1 MLDRSDLR
9 VIPSFEPDAD
19 VVERLEEVLERA
31 RTGDISM
38 VAIATV
44 ERGGD
49 ASWCFSYLSNTSA
62 MLGAIERMKQRII
75 RKTDGE

>member
-1 MLDRSDLR
+1 MKPELT

-44 ERGGD
+44 ERSGM
-49 ASWCFSYLSNTSA
+49 AQWCFSNLSNTST
-62 MLGAIERMKQRII
+62 MLGAVERMKHRII
-75 RKTDGE
+75 QKTDDE